1 MEKLREPVQ
10 SQQPGNGAD
19 GGRRMIL
26 LSASLGAF
34 ESFVVKAGLSEGDKL
49 LRSTSRTAL
58 GEIEGTLPPTW
69 RYT

>member
-1 MEKLREPVQ
+1 
-10 SQQPGNGAD
+10 
-19 GGRRMIL
+19 MIL